1 MLTTH
6 RIEHRDGLLLVI
18 IVFIAAILRYG
29 QAGIVEF
36 FHDDA
41 MLASLAQD
49 IVAGEAWYWT
59 GINSSVGVPNPP
71 MSVYA
76 LLPIFALDSDPM
88 TVIYAIM
95 TWNVVG
101 VALLWGLAHRYLGR
115 TVALVAG
122 LAYAVAPYAVFYSRK
137 IWAQDYHTPF
147 VLIGFGLA
155 LLGFAEQKPRP
166 WAQAIA
172 LPVLLFAFQIHFAAW
187 ALLPAYIV
195 IVLMGREQIDWR
207 ALGISVILGAL
218 TLVPYAIGLTQALQA
233 NPARLTEAFAT
244 SSASEG
250 ISLTLAPVVSLF
262 ELVTGYGMADILAP
276 AQTSAMNQAVPPVS
290 LWWILFGLMLIGIG
304 LLYRQRYRPLAPFLL
319 VWAFLPA
326 FALIT
331 GVTDVH
337 NHYFIA
343 SIPALILLVAIAT
356 DQISRIVPLQPRGQS
371 IVLMAVAVIL
381 LTQSIYLR
389 GVLRYVDR
397 TPIAYPGFTIP
408 LHYLQAIED
417 DLATFDDIVVLSDGM
432 AWDLHHESVV
442 WDVLLQDDVR
452 CVRTLTGDGYAV
464 QPAQAFAVLQT
475 PAMPTAG
482 IGRLYRNDHAQSHPT
497 RGTSETYTR
506 YAWSEA
512 PPIDADII
520 PIAPVTFDSGVQLT
534 GYKIE
539 ETRVILAWHLPERR
553 AELNY
558 QYSSQLFTATG
569 ERIAQR
575 DTRFWHGRHWC
586 AGDRLLTWVT
596 LSTPPN
602 ASDLR
607 VSLYQLGTGNQPRF
621 INANIVDDLGNPQG
635 QYATISLDSEGGE

>member
-6 RIEHRDGLLLVI
+6 RIERRDGLLLVI

-49 IVAGEAWYWT
+49 IVAGDAWYWT

-122 LAYAVAPYAVFYSRK
+122 LAYAVAPYAVLYSRK

-155 LLGFAEQKPRP
+155 LLGFAEKKSRP

-195 IVLMGREQIDWR
+195 IVLMGRKQIDWR

-244 SSASEG
+244 SSASG
-250 ISLTLAPVVSLF
+250 SISLTLAPVVSLF
-262 ELVTGYGMADILAP
+262 ELVTGYGMANILAP
-276 AQTSAMNQAVPPVS
+276 AQTSTMNQAVPPVS

-337 NHYFIA
+337 NHYFIT

-371 IVLMAVAVIL
+371 IVLIAVAVIL
-381 LTQSIYLR
+381 LTQSIYWR

-408 LHYLQAIED
+408 LHDLQTIAD
-417 DLATFDDIVVLSDGM
+417 DLATFDDVVVLSDGM

-464 QPAQAFAVLQT
+464 QPVQAFAVLQT
-475 PAMPTAG
+475 PAMPGAG
-482 IGRLYRNDHAQSHPT
+482 VGRLYRNDRAQAHAT
-497 RGTSETYTR
+497 RGASETYTR
-506 YAWSEA
+506 YAWSES
-512 PPIDADII
+512 PPIAADVI

-534 GYKIE
+534 GYKFE
-539 ETRVILAWHLPERR
+539 ETRLILAWDLPERR
-553 AELNY
+553 AGLDY

-569 ERIAQR
+569 ERIAQH

-596 LSTPPN
+596 LSTPAD
-602 ASDLR
+602 ASELR
-607 VSLYQLGTGNQPRF
+607 VSLYQLGTGDQPSF
-621 INANIVDDLGNPQG
+621 VNANIVDELGNPQG
-635 QYATISLDSEGGE
+635 QYATIPLSDEGGE